1 MEISIRIENIEEV
14 ERFLKSRPK
23 KTREELNR
31 AVQKT
36 ALLVTGEAKRRTPV
50 DTGRLKT
57 SIRSKTFK
65 SKLAGE
71 VFTAVRYAIP
81 VHENLRARHK
91 VGEAKYLER
100 AAKQSVPRINGFF
113 KKAISDILKE

>member
-14 ERFLKSRPK
+14 QRFLESRPRR
-23 KTREELNR
+23 TREELDR
-31 AVQKT
+31 AVKKT
-36 ALLVTGEAKRRTPV
+36 ALLVQGEAKRRTPV

-57 SIRSKTFK
+57 SIKSKTFK
-65 SKLAGE
+65 SKLSGE

-81 VHENLRARHK
+81 VHENLRARHT

-100 AAKQSVPRINGFF
+100 AAKQSVPRINKFF
-113 KKAISDILKE
+113 KDAIKNIISR

>member
-1 MEISIRIENIEEV
+1 MEISIRIENIEEIQ
-14 ERFLKSRPK
+14 RFLETRPER
-23 KTREELNR
+23 TREELNR

-36 ALLVTGEAKRRTPV
+36 ALLVKRRAKLKTPV

-57 SIRSKTFK
+57 SIKSKTFK

-71 VFTAVRYAIP
+71 VFTEIRYAIP
-81 VHENLRARHK
+81 VHENLRARHR

-100 AAKQSVPRINGFF
+100 AAKQSVSRINGFF
-113 KKAISDILKE
+113 KDAIKNILKR